1 VIPRGFYEARQ
12 FYSPKYSANVSS
24 IPDMRSTIYWAP
36 ILQTDSNGHAEFEYF
51 NADTKGSYRVVI
63 EGMNNDGNIGRQVY
77 RYKVE

>member
-1 VIPRGFYEARQ
+1 
-12 FYSPKYSANVSS
+12 
-24 IPDMRSTIYWAP
+24 MRSTIYWAP